1 MKHRGQALLLFIVM
15 AGLSALSLFPV
26 FWMTLTAI
34 RPQSEA
40 FARTLN
46 LWPSHASLHNLSRIW
61 TTYPV
66 GDWLVNSLIVSIVGG
81 ALTVLLSLLAGYAF
95 AKFQFRGRDLLF
107 YLFLSTLMLPTQVFI
122 VPQFMTIAALHGVNT
137 FWAVILPKVAET
149 YGIFLARQLLSN
161 VPDEL
166 LDAARLDGASEW
178 SIFWRVVLPLS
189 KPAIAVL
196 SLLLVLGYWNDFG
209 WPLVVLKDERSM
221 TLPVGLSFLLSEHV
235 PDWPGLMIIALI
247 SILPITVLFVFLQR
261 YFIQGVARSG
271 IK

>member
-1 MKHRGQALLLFIVM
+1 MKHRGQTALLFTVL
-15 AGLSALSLFPV
+15 AGLSGLSLFPV
-26 FWMTLTAI
+26 FWMLLTAI
-34 RPQSEA
+34 RPRSEA
-40 FARTLN
+40 FARTLH
-46 LWPSHASLHNLSRIW
+46 LWPSRIEWHNFSRIW
-61 TTYPV
+61 ETYSV
-66 GDWLVNSLIVSIVGG
+66 GYWLLNSIAVSIVGG

-95 AKFQFRGRDLLF
+95 AKFQFRGRDILF
-107 YLFLSTLMLPTQVFI
+107 VIFLSTLMLPTQVFI

-137 FWAVILPKVAET
+137 FWAVILPRAAET
-149 YGIFLARQLLSN
+149 YGIFLARQLLQN

-209 WPLVVLKDERSM
+209 WPLVVLKDEKSL

-235 PDWPGLMIIALI
+235 PDWPGLMLIALI
-247 SILPITVLFVFLQR
+247 SILPITVLFIFLQR
-261 YFIQGVARSG
+261 YFIQGVARTG
-271 IK
+271 LK